1 MELNK
6 ILTKYGGRVTKQYS
20 DGDVEGII
28 NHYPV
33 SLFST
38 SFGYV
43 MEVPALNRSHAYTTF
58 EELEE
63 AVSKLSRMS

>member
-6 ILTKYGGRVTKQYS
+6 LLVKYGGVVTKQFS
-20 DGDVEGII
+20 DGDIEGII

-38 SFGYV
+38 SFGYI
-43 MEVPALNRSHAYTTF
+43 MEVLALNVYDAYHTL

-63 AVSKLSRMS
+63 AVSKLSRIS